1 MIKLDSYH
9 PPRFLDLGCGKKKRP
24 GYLGL
29 DLFPLKG
36 VDFVVDLRKGKLP
49 FPNNSFDGFYS
60 YHLLEHLTM
69 EEIEKL
75 FEEIWRVGKKRATF
89 EFYVP
94 HYTSC
99 SAFYEYHKTFFRE
112 NSFREFT
119 STESGMYKSKV
130 QFKLVYKRLIFTKE
144 WYQLFNYIIEPLAN
158 RFPGIWRNTFLRN
171 LFPAD
176 ELHFILR
183 VIK

>member
-1 MIKLDSYH
+1 MIKLNKYPH
-9 PPRFLDLGCGKKKRP
+9 PRLLELGCGKNKRP

-29 DLFPLKG
+29 DLFPFKN
-36 VDFVVDLRKGKLP
+36 VDFIVNLKKGKLP
-49 FPNNSFDGFYS
+49 FASNSFDGFYS
-60 YHLLEHLTM
+60 YHLLEHLEI

-75 FEEIWRVGKKRATF
+75 FIEIVRVGKNGSIF

-112 NSFREFT
+112 NSFREFII
-119 STESGMYKSKV
+119 SEEGMYQSKAK
-130 QFKLVYKRLIFTKE
+130 FKLIYKRLIFTKE
-144 WYQLFNYIIEPLAN
+144 WYQFYNYLIEPVAN
-158 RFPGIWRNTFLRN
+158 RFPGVYRNTFLRN

-176 ELHFILR
+176 EIHFIFQI
-183 VIK
+183 VK